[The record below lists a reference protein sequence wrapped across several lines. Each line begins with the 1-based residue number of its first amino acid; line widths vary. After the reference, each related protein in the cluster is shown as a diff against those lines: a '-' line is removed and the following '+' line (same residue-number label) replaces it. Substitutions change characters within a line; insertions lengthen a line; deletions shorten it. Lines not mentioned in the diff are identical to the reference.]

1 MNGNA
6 NLDASEPKDRFEFI
20 DDASLAQLIRRVSL
34 LIEYDTWKPIP
45 SDVGIY
51 KKNSATA
58 ILTYSENL
66 KFYQSME

>member
-1 MNGNA
+1 MNVNA

-34 LIEYDTWKPIP
+34 LIEYDTWKQIP

-51 KKNSATA
+51 KTS
-58 ILTYSENL
+58 LC
-66 KFYQSME
+66 